1 MSGVHKINIKSLA
14 INLGISLGVGILSGL
29 LSMSGMDSF
38 EDVVKPPLTPPGF
51 IFPIVWTI
59 LFTLMGISAYLI
71 SQSEANNKSTAFIIY
86 GLQLAVNF
94 FWPIFFF
101 NMQAYLFSFIWLI
114 LLLILI
120 IAMIVSFM
128 SVNKTAAYL
137 QIPYLLWAAFAT
149 YLNFGVF
156 LLNPKL

>member
-38 EDVVKPPLTPPGF
+38 EDVVKPPLTPPSF

-59 LFTLMGISAYLI
+59 LFTLMGISSYLI
-71 SQSEANNKSTAFIIY
+71 SQSEANNKSTALIIY